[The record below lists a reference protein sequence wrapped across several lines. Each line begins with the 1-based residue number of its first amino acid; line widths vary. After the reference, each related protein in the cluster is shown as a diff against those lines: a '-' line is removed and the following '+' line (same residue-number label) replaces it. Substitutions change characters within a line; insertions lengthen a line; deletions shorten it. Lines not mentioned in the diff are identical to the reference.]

1 MHKYVYVIYCCIHM
15 CIYVLLHPYAHLES
29 VEASKRLK
37 RGYLG
42 GAGGWKEK
50 SDSDVILFQ
59 LKTYF

>member
-1 MHKYVYVIYCCIHM
+1 M